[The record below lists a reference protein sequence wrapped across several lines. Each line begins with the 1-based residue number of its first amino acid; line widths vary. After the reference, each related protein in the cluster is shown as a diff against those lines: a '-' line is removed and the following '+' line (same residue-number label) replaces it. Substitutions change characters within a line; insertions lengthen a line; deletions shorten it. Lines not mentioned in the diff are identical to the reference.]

1 MLYITAI
8 AANMELAQLIS
19 QTRKQARLTQAELA
33 ALAGVGKTVVWDLE
47 HGKRTIRLE
56 TLSKVLSSLNI
67 GLIVRSPITREE
79 VSL

>member
-1 MLYITAI
+1 MD
-8 AANMELAQLIS
+8 LAQLIS

-56 TLSKVLSSLNI
+56 TLSKVLASLNI
-67 GLIVRSPITREE
+67 DLIVRSPITRED

>member
-67 GLIVRSPITREE
+67 DLIVRSPITREE